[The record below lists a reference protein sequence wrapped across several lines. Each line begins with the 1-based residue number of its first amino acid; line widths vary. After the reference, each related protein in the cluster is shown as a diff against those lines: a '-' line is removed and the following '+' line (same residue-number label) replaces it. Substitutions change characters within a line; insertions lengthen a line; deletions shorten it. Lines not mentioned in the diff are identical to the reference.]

1 MLDAVLSTNKTQPGQ
16 MLRLLKEQLGD
27 SLAGRRVTVLGVAF
41 KPGTDDVRE
50 SPALPVIADLVKA
63 GAKVT
68 AHDPIAV
75 ETGRKAL
82 ADYGVPADAVSF
94 APSLDAALA
103 SAEAVLL
110 VTSWPEYKAVP
121 ELQSKAGRSAVPLV
135 DGRRYLARESLPA
148 YSGIGLSLGR

>member
-1 MLDAVLSTNKTQPGQ
+1 M
-16 MLRLLKEQLGD
+16 
-27 SLAGRRVTVLGVAF
+27 
-41 KPGTDDVRE
+41 RE